1 VTSAAAFPPLPC
13 APGASPFHIK
23 GLAYRGLVRAAARL
37 VPGGIDGFCR
47 AFADKRL
54 SAFVAQPFLAS
65 GFYDLLPIYPLT
77 ATLAAL
83 LRTPFD
89 RFVREGTFE
98 QARYDAAHVFR
109 RMFESKGVEDIPDC
123 VPRLEAQ
130 YYDFGRTEARMPTP
144 GLIVLQLHDAPE
156 YVSPWLTAMK
166 AGYAEEAARI
176 LGASRPHCTGGTP
189 VPGGTRDGHPL
200 VSVWCELRW
209 SNAS

>member
-1 VTSAAAFPPLPC
+1 
-13 APGASPFHIK
+13 
-23 GLAYRGLVRAAARL
+23 VRAASRL
-37 VPGGIDGFCR
+37 APGGIDRFCG
-47 AFADKRL
+47 ALADARL
-54 SAFVAQPFLAS
+54 AAFVTQPFLAS

-83 LRTPFD
+83 LRIPFD

-109 RMFESKGVEDIPDC
+109 RMFEGKTVEDIPGC
-123 VPRLEAQ
+123 VERLEAQ
-130 YYDFGRTEARMPTP
+130 YYDFGRTEARMPSP
-144 GLIVLQLHDAPE
+144 GLIVLHLHDAPE

-176 LGASRPHCTGGTP
+176 VGASRPHCTGCTP
-189 VPGGTRDGHPL
+189 VPGGKRDGHPL

-209 SNAS
+209 SNAAL